1 MGILCVQSPK
11 SKVQSPKSKVIKGRS
26 GKHGSMIVFCMTN
39 LRLIDPIDAIA
50 RYNDITPSGLNTM
63 QITARMSKT
72 YMWRLALFAG
82 IFLAYACWS
91 AYDGF
96 VAYPEINRKAVHF
109 EDYKKKHADWRETWP
124 TYAKANGYPEDP
136 DPAKGA
142 FSMYAQYVQLGITL
156 PIGLAALVAYLR
168 GFKRYVAADEKGLV
182 TDGGQRAEFVNI
194 TNLNKD
200 RWKTKGIAVVTYQA
214 EGIDRKL
221 VLDDWKYD
229 RDPTMQLLRQ
239 VESHLRDDQITGDI
253 RETAKDA
260 AAAETAAQVEQN
272 AG

>member
-1 MGILCVQSPK
+1 
-11 SKVQSPKSKVIKGRS
+11 
-26 GKHGSMIVFCMTN
+26 
-39 LRLIDPIDAIA
+39 
-50 RYNDITPSGLNTM
+50 
-63 QITARMSKT
+63 
-72 YMWRLALFAG
+72 MWRLALFAG

-96 VAYPEINRKAVHF
+96 VAYPEINRKAGHF
-109 EDYKKKHADWRETWP
+109 EDYKKQHADWRETWP
-124 TYAKANGYPEDP
+124 AYAKANGYPEDP

-168 GFKRYVAADEKGLV
+168 GFKRFVAADEKGLV
-182 TDGGQRAEFVNI
+182 TDGGQRADFAGI

-200 RWKTKGIAVVTYQA
+200 RWKTKGIAVVSYQA
-214 EGIDRKL
+214 EGIERKL

-229 RDPTMQLLRQ
+229 RDPTTQLLRL
-239 VESHLRDDQITGDI
+239 VESYLKDEQITGDI

-260 AAAETAAQVEQN
+260 AAAQTAAQVEQN